1 MSFYYNANGQ
11 RMDMTTMGR
20 CGRDRLLEAT
30 QDGYLDPQTV
40 VEMSQDGLIFKYL
53 SRVNDKTNIPVFA
66 TVTAGILTG
75 LLATLLNVLCM
86 RYSIVSTCY

>member
-40 VEMSQDGLIFKYL
+40 VEMVARWMTSDEIVDMCDQNE
-53 SRVNDKTNIPVFA
+53 VN
-66 TVTAGILTG
+66 
-75 LLATLLNVLCM
+75 LARMCGD
-86 RYSIVSTCY
+86 

>member
-1 MSFYYNANGQ
+1 MGFYYNSNGQ

-40 VEMSQDGLIFKYL
+40 VEMVARWMTSEEIYDMCDQNE
-53 SRVNDKTNIPVFA
+53 VNLARA
-66 TVTAGILTG
+66 TGD
-75 LLATLLNVLCM
+75 
-86 RYSIVSTCY
+86 

>member
-30 QDGYLDPQTV
+30 QDGYLDPQQV
-40 VEMSQDGLIFKYL
+40 VEMVARWMTSEEIYDMCDQNEVNLA
-53 SRVNDKTNIPVFA
+53 RV
-66 TVTAGILTG
+66 TG
-75 LLATLLNVLCM
+75 D
-86 RYSIVSTCY
+86 

>member
-1 MSFYYNANGQ
+1 MSFYYNEIGQ

-40 VEMSQDGLIFKYL
+40 VEMVARWMTSEEIYDMCDQNEVNLA
-53 SRVNDKTNIPVFA
+53 RV
-66 TVTAGILTG
+66 TG
-75 LLATLLNVLCM
+75 D
-86 RYSIVSTCY
+86 

>member
-40 VEMSQDGLIFKYL
+40 VEMVARWMTSEEIYDMCDQNEINLA
-53 SRVNDKTNIPVFA
+53 RA
-66 TVTAGILTG
+66 TGD
-75 LLATLLNVLCM
+75 
-86 RYSIVSTCY
+86 

>member
-30 QDGYLDPQTV
+30 QDGYLDPQTD
-40 VEMSQDGLIFKYL
+40 VEMVARWMTSEEIYDMCDQNE
-53 SRVNDKTNIPVFA
+53 VNLARA
-66 TVTAGILTG
+66 TGD
-75 LLATLLNVLCM
+75 
-86 RYSIVSTCY
+86 

>member
-40 VEMSQDGLIFKYL
+40 VEMVARWMTSEEIYDMCDQNEVTLA
-53 SRVNDKTNIPVFA
+53 RA
-66 TVTAGILTG
+66 TGD
-75 LLATLLNVLCM
+75 
-86 RYSIVSTCY
+86 

>member
-30 QDGYLDPQTV
+30 QTGMLDLQDV
-40 VEMSQDGLIFKYL
+40 SEMVARWMTSDEIYEMCDA
-53 SRVNDKTNIPVFA
+53 NEIN
-66 TVTAGILTG
+66 
-75 LLATLLNVLCM
+75 LARICGD
-86 RYSIVSTCY
+86 

>member
-30 QDGYLDPQTV
+30 QNGYLDPQTV
-40 VEMSQDGLIFKYL
+40 VEMVARWMTSEEIYDMCDQNEVNLA
-53 SRVNDKTNIPVFA
+53 RV
-66 TVTAGILTG
+66 TG
-75 LLATLLNVLCM
+75 D
-86 RYSIVSTCY
+86 

>member
-40 VEMSQDGLIFKYL
+40 VEMVARWMTSEEIYDMCDQNEINLA
-53 SRVNDKTNIPVFA
+53 RM
-66 TVTAGILTG
+66 TG
-75 LLATLLNVLCM
+75 D
-86 RYSIVSTCY
+86 